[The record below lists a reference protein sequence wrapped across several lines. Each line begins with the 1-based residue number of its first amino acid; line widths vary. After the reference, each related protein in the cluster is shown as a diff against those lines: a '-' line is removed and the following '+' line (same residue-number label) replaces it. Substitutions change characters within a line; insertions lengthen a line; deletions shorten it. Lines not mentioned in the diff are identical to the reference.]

1 MKTGE
6 TGAAASQR
14 WTSDSYEE
22 NVRFVSDL
30 GAGVLEWLDPKPG
43 ERILDLGCGDGVLTV
58 KLVESGAD
66 VVGADASEDF
76 IQAARKRG
84 IDARLIDGHKLA
96 FEKEFNAVFSNAALH
111 WMTQPQKVIAGVA
124 RALKPGGRF
133 VAEFGG
139 FGNVAAFCAAIRAV
153 GEAMG
158 EDIVI
163 DEPWFFPT
171 EDLYSGM
178 LEAAGFSVE
187 RIVRFARPTPLP
199 TGARGW
205 LEIMRAPFFDQ
216 FGERREEALDKVI
229 GAVEPSLRD
238 HTGQWFAD
246 YVRLRFA
253 AKLSS

>member
-1 MKTGE
+1 MSSGQIRT
-6 TGAAASQR
+6 AATQR
-14 WTSDSYEE
+14 WSSETYED

-30 GAGVLEWLDPKPG
+30 GAGVVEWLDPKPG
-43 ERILDLGCGDGVLTV
+43 ERILDLGCGDGVLTI
-58 KLVESGAD
+58 KLIESGAA

-76 IQAARKRG
+76 IQAAREKG
-84 IDARLIDGHKLA
+84 IDARLIDGHALT
-96 FEKEFNAVFSNAALH
+96 FEREFDAVFSNAALH
-111 WMTQPQKVIAGVA
+111 WMTQPDAVIAGVA

-139 FGNVAAFCAAIRAV
+139 FGNVAAYCAAIRAV
-153 GEAMG
+153 GEKMG
-158 EDIVI
+158 GNTVV

-171 EDLYSGM
+171 EEQYSGM
-178 LEAAGFSVE
+178 LEAAGFSVD

-216 FGERREEALDKVI
+216 FDEKREEVLGRVI
-229 GAVEPSLRD
+229 SAVEPSLRD
-238 HTGQWFAD
+238 NTGQWFAD

-253 AKLSS
+253 AKLTS

>member
-1 MKTGE
+1 MSSE
-6 TGAAASQR
+6 QTGAAAAQR
-14 WTSDSYEE
+14 WSSDTYED

-30 GAGVLEWLDPKPG
+30 GAGVMEWLDPKPG
-43 ERILDLGCGDGVLTV
+43 ERILDLGCGDGVLTI
-58 KLVESGAD
+58 KLIESGAD
-66 VVGADASEDF
+66 VIGADASEDF
-76 IQAARKRG
+76 VQAARERG
-84 IDARLIDGHKLA
+84 IDARLIDGHALT
-96 FEKEFNAVFSNAALH
+96 FEREFDAVFSNAALH
-111 WMTQPQKVIAGVA
+111 WMTQPQAVIAGVA

-139 FGNVAAFCAAIRAV
+139 FGNVAAFCTAVRAV

-158 EDIVI
+158 ADTI
-163 DEPWFFPT
+163 DVPWFFPT
-171 EDLYSGM
+171 ENHYSGM

-199 TGARGW
+199 TGAHGW
-205 LEIMRAPFFDQ
+205 LEIMLAPFFDQ

>member
-1 MKTGE
+1 
-6 TGAAASQR
+6 
-14 WTSDSYEE
+14 
-22 NVRFVSDL
+22 
-30 GAGVLEWLDPKPG
+30 
-43 ERILDLGCGDGVLTV
+43 
-58 KLVESGAD
+58 
-66 VVGADASEDF
+66 
-76 IQAARKRG
+76 QA
-84 IDARLIDGHKLA
+84 
-96 FEKEFNAVFSNAALH
+96 
-111 WMTQPQKVIAGVA
+111 VIASVA

-158 EDIVI
+158 NNTII

-171 EDLYSGM
+171 EEQYSGM
-178 LEAAGFSVE
+178 LEAAGFSVD

-216 FGERREEALDKVI
+216 FGQRRDEVLERVI
-229 GAVEPSLRD
+229 SAVEPSLRD
-238 HTGQWFAD
+238 HAGQWFAD

>member
-1 MKTGE
+1 MSSEKTG
-6 TGAAASQR
+6 TAAAQR
-14 WTSDSYEE
+14 WSPDTYED

-43 ERILDLGCGDGVLTV
+43 ERILDLGCGDGVLTI
-58 KLVESGAD
+58 KLMESGAN
-66 VVGADASEDF
+66 VVGADASENF
-76 IQAARKRG
+76 IQAAHKRG
-84 IDARLIDGHKLA
+84 IDARLIDGHALT
-96 FEKEFNAVFSNAALH
+96 FEQEFDAVFSNAALH
-111 WMTQPQKVIAGVA
+111 WMTQPQAVIAGVA

-139 FGNVAAFCAAIRAV
+139 FGNVAAFCSAVRAV

-158 EDIVI
+158 SETI
-163 DEPWFFPT
+163 DVPWFFPT
-171 EDLYSGM
+171 EDEYTGV

-205 LEIMRAPFFDQ
+205 LEIMLAPFFDQ

-229 GAVEPSLRD
+229 NAVEPSLRD
-238 HTGQWFAD
+238 DTGQWFAD